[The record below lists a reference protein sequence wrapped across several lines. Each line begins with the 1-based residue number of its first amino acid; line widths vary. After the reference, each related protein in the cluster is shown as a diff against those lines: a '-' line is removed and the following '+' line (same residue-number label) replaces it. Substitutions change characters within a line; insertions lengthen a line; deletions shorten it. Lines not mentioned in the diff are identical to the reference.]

1 MEFHETLES
10 TPSNHRELWNLAID
24 RLCDLKHDLENG
36 DSSIAEILIPFS
48 QETSIR
54 KFIGNWCRDRAAGR
68 YVIPQEEQL
77 ADDKRPDF
85 RVQSSMFDGPVPVE
99 LKLADKWTGSQLFE
113 RLENQ
118 LCGDYLRD
126 IRSSCGIFLLV
137 NHGGK
142 KTWTPP
148 GNKRL
153 AFNDLVTALQQHWE
167 NLAA

>member
-1 MEFHETLES
+1 
-10 TPSNHRELWNLAID
+10 
-24 RLCDLKHDLENG
+24 
-36 DSSIAEILIPFS
+36 
-48 QETSIR
+48 
-54 KFIGNWCRDRAAGR
+54 
-68 YVIPQEEQL
+68 
-77 ADDKRPDF
+77 
-85 RVQSSMFDGPVPVE
+85 MFDGPVPVE

-148 GNKRL
+148 GSTRV
-153 AFNDLVTALQQHWE
+153 AFNDLVAALQQRWE
-167 NLAA
+167 TLAVRYPNIEDIKVIGIDLTKRGGGAAVKP